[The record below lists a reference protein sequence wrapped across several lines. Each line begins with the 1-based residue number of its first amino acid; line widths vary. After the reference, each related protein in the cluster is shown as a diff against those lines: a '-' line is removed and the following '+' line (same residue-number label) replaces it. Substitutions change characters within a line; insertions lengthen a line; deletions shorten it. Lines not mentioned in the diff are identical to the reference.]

1 MNDRKNKPLEEERSG
16 RSVLARGAL
25 EGLTEDQDL
34 HSPWKRQILQAKKRK
49 GDQKAFLLL
58 NLQIKNLKVKK
69 SWMSLPET
77 AAWARRMAKGLH
89 QGQGCGPA
97 GRNPSMPVALG
108 PMILSLN
115 DWQALCKTESYTNAH
130 LWNLEKWSCSVTK
143 SCPTP
148 CDPRDCSMP
157 GLSVF
162 HYLPEFAQVHVHWVS
177 NGIDE
182 LICKAKIEMQ
192 T

>member
-69 SWMSLPET
+69 S
-77 AAWARRMAKGLH
+77 
-89 QGQGCGPA
+89 
-97 GRNPSMPVALG
+97 
-108 PMILSLN
+108 
-115 DWQALCKTESYTNAH
+115 
-130 LWNLEKWSCSVTK
+130 
-143 SCPTP
+143 
-148 CDPRDCSMP
+148 
-157 GLSVF
+157 
-162 HYLPEFAQVHVHWVS
+162 
-177 NGIDE
+177 
-182 LICKAKIEMQ
+182 
-192 T
+192 